1 MANREPQPLD
11 REEDDMSTDERRVAL
26 VTGAGHGLGAASAR
40 RLARD
45 GFHVAVCDINADSA
59 RAVAAELGEAHHAV
73 VADVSQLEPVEQM
86 VAEVVERFGRLD
98 VLHNNAGRLV
108 PGTVAD
114 QDPDEWDRSFAVN
127 VRSVFLVSRAALPHL
142 RSSRGVIVNTG
153 SVSGILGEPNLA
165 AYNSSKAAIIHLTK
179 QMAADFSPLGVRV
192 NCVCPGW
199 IDTGFND
206 PIFPGWTPEQI
217 QELVDRQ
224 VPLGRQGEPEEIA
237 AAVSFLCSQDASY
250 ITGHALVVDGGLTT
264 TNL

>member
-1 MANREPQPLD
+1 
-11 REEDDMSTDERRVAL
+11 MSTDNNNAARVAL

-45 GFHVAVCDINADSA
+45 GFRVAVCDINADTA
-59 RAVAAELGEAHHAV
+59 RAVATELGDLHAAF
-73 VADVSQLEPVEQM
+73 VADVSAHEPVQRM
-86 VAEVVERFGRLD
+86 VAQVVDRFGRLD

-114 QDPDEWDRSFAVN
+114 QDLDEWDRTFAVN

-142 RSSRGVIVNTG
+142 TANRGAIVNTG
-153 SVSGILGEPNLA
+153 SVSGLVGEPNLA
-165 AYNSSKAAIIHLTK
+165 AYNSSKAAIINLTR
-179 QMAADFSPLGVRV
+179 QMAADFSPRGVRV

-206 PIFPGWTPEQI
+206 PLFEGWSPQEV
-217 QELVDRQ
+217 QELVERQ
-224 VPLGRQGEPEEIA
+224 VPLGRQGTPEDIA
-237 AAVSFLCSQDASY
+237 GAVSFLCSDDAGY

>member
-1 MANREPQPLD
+1 MN
-11 REEDDMSTDERRVAL
+11 DDSRPVAL

-40 RLARD
+40 RLTRD
-45 GFHVAVCDINADSA
+45 GFRVAVCDINAETA
-59 RAVAAELGEAHHAV
+59 RAVATELGDPDAAF
-73 VADVSQLEPVEQM
+73 VADVSAHESVGRM
-86 VAEVVERFGRLD
+86 VAEVVDRFGRLD

-114 QDPDEWDRSFAVN
+114 QDLDEWERTFAVN

-142 RSSRGVIVNTG
+142 TAGRGVIVNTG
-153 SVSGILGEPNLA
+153 SVSGLVGEPNLA
-165 AYNSSKAAIIHLTK
+165 AYNSSKAAIINLTR

-206 PIFPGWTPEQI
+206 PLFQGWSAAEV
-217 QELVDRQ
+217 QELVERQ
-224 VPLGRQGEPEEIA
+224 VPLRRQGTPDDIA
-237 AAVSFLCSQDASY
+237 SAVSFLCSADAGY
-250 ITGHALVVDGGLTT
+250 ITGHALVVDGGLTA

>member
-1 MANREPQPLD
+1 V
-11 REEDDMSTDERRVAL
+11 STNQDGTPVSNDNRRVAL

-45 GFHVAVCDINADSA
+45 GYRVAVCDINADTA
-59 RAVAAELGEAHHAV
+59 LGVAAELGEPHAAFT
-73 VADVSQLEPVEQM
+73 ADVSCPDSVERL
-86 VAEVVERFGRLD
+86 VAEVVDRFGGLD

-114 QDPDEWDRSFAVN
+114 QDLDEWDRTFAVN

-142 RSSRGVIVNTG
+142 TASRGVIVNTG
-153 SVSGILGEPNLA
+153 SMSGLVGEPNLA
-165 AYNSSKAAIIHLTK
+165 AYNSSKAAIINLTR
-179 QMAADFSPLGVRV
+179 QMAADLAPRGIRV

-206 PIFPGWTPEQI
+206 PLFPGWSPQ
-217 QELVDRQ
+217 QVQDLVERQ
-224 VPLGRQGEPEEIA
+224 VPLARQGTPEEIA
-237 AAVSFLCSQDASY
+237 AAVSFLCSQDSSY
-250 ITGHALVVDGGLTT
+250 ITAHALVVDGGVTT